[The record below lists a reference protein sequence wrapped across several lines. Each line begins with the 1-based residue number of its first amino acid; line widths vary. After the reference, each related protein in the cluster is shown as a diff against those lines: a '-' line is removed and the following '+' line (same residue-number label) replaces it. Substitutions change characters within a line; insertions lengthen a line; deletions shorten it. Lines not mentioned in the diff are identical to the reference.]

1 MDMLKID
8 DVVMA
13 IPAHLFAGI
22 WGTLVVAWTNPDA
35 SLKVQLIGVIA
46 YGVFT
51 LVASFILWFIIK
63 TVIGIRA
70 SKDDEEYG
78 LDLSELGS
86 MGYPEFTKK

>member
-1 MDMLKID
+1 MHNSTKKWLFTKISSL
-8 DVVMA
+8 A
-13 IPAHLFAGI
+13 LIP
-22 WGTLVVAWTNPDA
+22 
-35 SLKVQLIGVIA
+35 
-46 YGVFT
+46 
-51 LVASFILWFIIK
+51 FIIWFIIK